1 MLKGIA
7 QHPILLGAPIG
18 VLTAAFVHLLLRAGI
33 KASAIPAGADLA
45 LCVSTGLSIFAFILI
60 ACTLAKVRRETTQNT
75 KRYTHMLA
83 RMNAAEIEMVQL
95 KARLEET
102 ASTYEVKA
110 AQRNQR
116 LVSEMKLIE
125 DLVQQ
130 LAVSQKERADAVAAA
145 EAAMPAPAAAMRA
158 PKRKVADIDEPTAK
172 PVAELSETE
181 LLEVIQ
187 SALEDNRIDL
197 YLQPIVS
204 LPQRKVARYE
214 GFARLRSLDG
224 ELIEPLQYEAVASA
238 AGLMPVIDN
247 LLLFR
252 CVQIVRRLS
261 AKSNRRGILCRISS
275 HSLLD
280 SDFFPQFL
288 EFMTENRALKDQLVF
303 EFSHN
308 TLDLAGTEGENNL
321 ASLATLGFTF
331 ALSDIADLKLDLAWL
346 RRQGFR
352 FVKADAHILGGF
364 GADPT
369 NDIAIDNFLTRLG
382 RQNIELIVDGIADET
397 AVLDVVERNI
407 KWGEG
412 KLFGG
417 PRPIK
422 RELLADDAR
431 NSAA

>member
-7 QHPILLGAPIG
+7 QHPILAGAPSGALAAALAHLVIG
-18 VLTAAFVHLLLRAGI
+18 FGAKGAGV
-33 KASAIPAGADLA
+33 SLMTDLA
-45 LCVSTGLSIFAFILI
+45 LCLTIGLGIFALVVLV
-60 ACTLAKVRRETTQNT
+60 CTGASVRREMAQNV
-75 KRYTHMLA
+75 KRYAHVLA
-83 RMNAAEIEMVQL
+83 RMNAAEIELTQL

-130 LAVSQKERADAVAAA
+130 LAANQKERAEAAAAA
-145 EAAMPAPAAAMRA
+145 EAAIVAQPAMRPA
-158 PKRKVADIDEPTAK
+158 QKRKTADIDEPTAK
-172 PVAELSETE
+172 PLAELSETE

-224 ELIEPLQYEAVASA
+224 ELIEPAQYEAVASA

-252 CVQIVRRLS
+252 CVQIVRKLS

-288 EFMTENRALKDQLVF
+288 EFMTENKTLKEQLVF
-303 EFSHN
+303 EFSHD
-308 TLDLAGTEGENNL
+308 TLDLAGTEGEHNL
-321 ASLATLGFTF
+321 ASLAALGFAF
-331 ALSDIADLKLDLAWL
+331 VLSDITDLKLDLAWL

-352 FVKADAHILGGF
+352 FVKLDAGVLGVL
-364 GADPT
+364 GAEPT
-369 NDIAIDNFLTRLG
+369 HDIGVDNFLTRLS
-382 RQNIELIVDGIADET
+382 RQNIELIVDGIADESS
-397 AVLDVVERNI
+397 VLDIVERNI

-422 RELLADDAR
+422 RELLADDGR
-431 NSAA
+431 SAA

>member
-1 MLKGIA
+1 MARGILKYPLFLALPTGGVAMLLVHWILGIG
-7 QHPILLGAPIG
+7 PKPNPTPL
-18 VLTAAFVHLLLRAGI
+18 
-33 KASAIPAGADLA
+33 GADL
-45 LCVSTGLSIFAFILI
+45 VLSIGMGLGVTVFILLVCNTI
-60 ACTLAKVRRETTQNT
+60 NVRRETALGT
-75 KRYTHMLA
+75 KRYAHMLA
-83 RMNAAEIEMVQL
+83 RLNAAEIEITQVN
-95 KARLEET
+95 ARLDETTTSYEE
-102 ASTYEVKA
+102 KA

-116 LVSEMKLIE
+116 LVNEMKLIE
-125 DLVQQ
+125 NLVQQ
-130 LAVSQKERADAVAAA
+130 MAAQQQERIAAQAAA
-145 EAAMPAPAAAMRA
+145 EAAAPQPRK
-158 PKRKVADIDEPTAK
+158 PKPVPSTEIEEPTSK

-187 SALEDNRIDL
+187 SALEENRIDL

-214 GFARLRSLDG
+214 GLARLRSLDG
-224 ELIEPLQYEAVASA
+224 EVIEPAQYEAVASA

-261 AKSNRRGILCRISS
+261 LKSNRRGILCRISS

-280 SDFFPQFL
+280 TDFFPQFL
-288 EFMTENRALKDQLVF
+288 EFMNENKSLKDLLAF
-303 EFSHN
+303 EFAHD

-321 ASLATLGFTF
+321 ASLAELGFAF
-331 ALSDIADLKLDLAWL
+331 ALTEIADLKLDLAWL
-346 RRQGFR
+346 KRQSFR
-352 FVKADAHILGGF
+352 FIKMDATLLGVLGT
-364 GADPT
+364 DPT
-369 NDIAIDNFLTRLG
+369 HDIAVDNFLTRVG
-382 RQNIELIVDGIADET
+382 RQGLELIVDNITDE
-397 AVLDVVERNI
+397 AVIVDVVERNV

-431 NSAA
+431 TSAA

>member
-7 QHPILLGAPIG
+7 RHPILVGAPAG
-18 VLTAAFVHLLLRAGI
+18 TVAAALAYWLLPPGARGSALAALDPVLSVSVGLGIFGLVATTFAGI
-33 KASAIPAGADLA
+33 N
-45 LCVSTGLSIFAFILI
+45 T
-60 ACTLAKVRRETTQNT
+60 RRESAQSI
-75 KRYTHMLA
+75 KRYTHVLG
-83 RMNAAEIEMVQL
+83 RLNAAEIELTRL
-95 KARLEET
+95 KTYLEET
-102 ASTYEVKA
+102 ASNYEVKA

-130 LAVSQKERADAVAAA
+130 LAVSQIARAEIAAA
-145 EAAMPAPAAAMRA
+145 EAATPRTRPES
-158 PKRKVADIDEPTAK
+158 KRPIADIDEPTAK
-172 PVAELSETE
+172 PLAELSETE

-224 ELIEPLQYEAVASA
+224 ELIEPAQYEAVASA

-252 CVQIVRRLS
+252 CVQIVRKLS

-288 EFMTENRALKDQLVF
+288 EFMTENKGLKDQLAF
-303 EFSHN
+303 EFSHDS
-308 TLDLAGTEGENNL
+308 LDLAGAEGENNL
-321 ASLATLGFTF
+321 AALAALGFTF
-331 ALSDIADLKLDLAWL
+331 VLSDVTDLKLDMAWL

-352 FVKADAHILGGF
+352 LIKVQTHLLGVLGQ
-364 GADPT
+364 DPT
-369 NDIAIDNFLTRLG
+369 HDIAVDNFLTRLT
-382 RQNIELIVDGIADET
+382 RQNLELIVDGITDESS
-397 AVLDVVERNI
+397 VLDIVERNI

-412 KLFGG
+412 RLFGG

-422 RELLADDAR
+422 RELLSDDGR
-431 NSAA
+431 TAA

>member
-1 MLKGIA
+1 MLKGIV
-7 QHPILLGAPIG
+7 QRPILAAAPSGALAALLTYLLLSGHKHGAPP
-18 VLTAAFVHLLLRAGI
+18 LAADLLLC
-33 KASAIPAGADLA
+33 LA
-45 LCVSTGLSIFAFILI
+45 LGLAVFALI
-60 ACTLAKVRRETTQNT
+60 VLGCLAVQAKDETAQNVRRFS
-75 KRYTHMLA
+75 HVLG
-83 RMNAAEIEMVQL
+83 RMNAAEIELAQL
-95 KARLEET
+95 KGRMEET
-102 ASTYEVKA
+102 ASSYEVKA

-130 LAVSQKERADAVAAA
+130 LAVSQKQRAEAQAAV
-145 EAAMPAPAAAMRA
+145 EAAMTPAVAVKPVR
-158 PKRKVADIDEPTAK
+158 KRKAADIDEPTAK

-224 ELIEPLQYEAVASA
+224 ELIEPSQYESVASA

-252 CVQIVRRLS
+252 CVQIVRKLS

-288 EFMTENRALKDQLVF
+288 EFMTENKVLKEQLVF
-303 EFSHN
+303 EFSHD
-308 TLDLAGTEGENNL
+308 TLDLAGTEGESNL
-321 ASLATLGFTF
+321 ASLAALGFAF
-331 ALSDIADLKLDLAWL
+331 ALSDVTDLKLDLAWL

-352 FVKADAHILGGF
+352 FVKADAQVLGVL

-369 NDIAIDNFLTRLG
+369 HDIAVDNFLTRLS
-382 RQNIELIVDGIADET
+382 RQNLELMVDGIIDEST
-397 AVLDVVERNI
+397 VLDVIERNI

-422 RELLADDAR
+422 RELLADDGR
-431 NSAA
+431 SAA

>member
-7 QHPILLGAPIG
+7 QHPILVGAPAG
-18 VLTAAFVHLLLRAGI
+18 VLAAALAHLLLH
-33 KASAIPAGADLA
+33 AGARG
-45 LCVSTGLSIFAFILI
+45 TGLIASDLVLSSSVGLGVFALMVL
-60 ACTLAKVRRETTQNT
+60 ACAGANTRRETAQNV
-75 KRYTHMLA
+75 KRYTHVLG
-83 RMNAAEIEMVQL
+83 RLNAAEIELTQL
-95 KARLEET
+95 KTRLEET
-102 ASTYEVKA
+102 TSSYEVKA

-130 LAVSQKERADAVAAA
+130 LTVSQSARAEAAAAA
-145 EAAMPAPAAAMRA
+145 EAAIALQPRPDL
-158 PKRKVADIDEPTAK
+158 KRKAIDIEEPTAK
-172 PVAELSETE
+172 PLAELSETE

-197 YLQPIVS
+197 YLQPIVA

-224 ELIEPLQYEAVASA
+224 ELIEPAQYEAVASA

-252 CVQIVRRLS
+252 CVQIVRKLS

-288 EFMTENRALKDQLVF
+288 EFMTENKALKDQLMF
-303 EFSHN
+303 EFSHD
-308 TLDLAGTEGENNL
+308 TLDLAGAEGENNL
-321 ASLATLGFTF
+321 ASLAALGFAF
-331 ALSDIADLKLDLAWL
+331 VLSNVSDLKLDMAWL

-352 FVKADAHILGGF
+352 LIKVDAHMLGVLGQ
-364 GADPT
+364 DPT
-369 NDIAIDNFLTRLG
+369 HDIAVDNFLTRLT
-382 RQNIELIVDGIADET
+382 RQNLELIVDGIVDESS
-397 AVLDVVERNI
+397 VLDIVERNI

-422 RELLADDAR
+422 REVLADDGR
-431 NSAA
+431 TAA